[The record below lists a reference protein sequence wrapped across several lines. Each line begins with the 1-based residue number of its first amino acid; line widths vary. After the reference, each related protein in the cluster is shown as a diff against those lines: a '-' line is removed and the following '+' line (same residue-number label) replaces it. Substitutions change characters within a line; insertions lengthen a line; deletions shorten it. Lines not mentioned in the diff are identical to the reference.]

1 MAAAITTR
9 EGIMNTTYSYAE
21 CLQNSYRVNWRIG
34 DVVDGRRFDLSR
46 RWLPAQLS
54 GADAVASLSANE
66 KTKLSHVEMGAYAHL
81 FGFVEEYIAPKMLGL
96 AQDFQIDHRDAF
108 DALTNFAAEEVKH
121 MALFRELRGRIDE
134 ALGFPLTLLQGQKE
148 VARAVLSKA
157 NGAVLLLTDS
167 TEWMTLLHYLS
178 CFKDN
183 DALDPFTR
191 HIFKAHWQ
199 EESQHARMDHLET
212 LRAFKDISDHDR
224 QVAIEDLIELVGAV
238 DGLLQQQTELD
249 VQNFERYLDRS
260 LKGAQRKEVHARVLD
275 AKRYTF
281 IESGVT
287 HPNFVE
293 LFGAVATAAQQ
304 AQVQKAL
311 TGVLR
316 PAAA

>member
-1 MAAAITTR
+1 MVP
-9 EGIMNTTYSYAE
+9 TYSYAE
-21 CLQNSYRVNWRIG
+21 CLQNSYRVNWKIG

-54 GADAVASLSANE
+54 GADAVASLSADE
-66 KTKLSHVEMGAYAHL
+66 KTKLSHVELGAYAHL

-96 AQDFQIDHRDAF
+96 ARDFELENRDAF

-134 ALGFPLTLLQGQKE
+134 AVGFPLALLAGAKD
-148 VARAVLSKA
+148 VARTVLSKS
-157 NGAVLLLTDS
+157 NGAVLLFTDG

-183 DALDPFTR
+183 GALDPFTR

-212 LRAFKDISDHDR
+212 LRAFKGISDHDR

-238 DGLLQQQTELD
+238 DGLLQQQAALD
-249 VQNFERYLDRS
+249 VDNFEHYLGRT
-260 LKGAQRKEVHARVLD
+260 LKSEQRREVLARVLD

-293 LFGAVATAAQQ
+293 LFGSVTTAAQQ

-311 TGVLR
+311 KGVLQ

>member
-1 MAAAITTR
+1 
-9 EGIMNTTYSYAE
+9 MNTTYSYAE
-21 CLQNSYRVNWRIG
+21 CLQNSYRVNWKIG

-54 GADAVASLSANE
+54 GADAVASLSADE
-66 KTKLSHVEMGAYAHL
+66 KTKLSHIEMGAYAHL

-96 AQDFQIDHRDAF
+96 AQDFQLENRDAF

-134 ALGFPLTLLQGQKE
+134 ALGFPLALLPGAKD
-148 VARAVLSKA
+148 VARTVLSKA
-157 NGAVLLLTDS
+157 NGAVLLFTDA

-183 DALDPFTR
+183 EALDPFTR

-224 QVAIEDLIELVGAV
+224 QVAVEDVIDLVGAV
-238 DGLLQQQTELD
+238 DGLLQQQSKLD
-249 VQNFERYLDRS
+249 VENFERYLDRT
-260 LKGAQRKEVHARVLD
+260 LEVTQRKEVHARVLD

-287 HPNFVE
+287 HPNFAE
-293 LFGAVATAAQQ
+293 LFRTVTTPAQQ

-311 TGVLR
+311 TGVLQ

>member
-1 MAAAITTR
+1 
-9 EGIMNTTYSYAE
+9 MNTTYTYAE
-21 CLQNSYRVNWRIG
+21 CLQNSYRVNWKIG
-34 DVVDGRRFDLSR
+34 DVVDGRRFDVSR

-54 GADAVASLSANE
+54 GADAVASLSADE
-66 KTKLSHVEMGAYAHL
+66 KRKLSHVEMGAYAHL

-96 AQDFQIDHRDAF
+96 AQDFQLENRDAF

-134 ALGFPLTLLQGQKE
+134 ALGFPLALLPGAKDA
-148 VARAVLSKA
+148 ARMVLSKSNA
-157 NGAVLLLTDS
+157 AVLLFTDA

-183 DALDPFTR
+183 EALDPFTR

-212 LRAFKDISDHDR
+212 LRAFKDISDHGR

-238 DGLLQQQTELD
+238 DGLLQQQAALD
-249 VQNFERYLDRS
+249 VDNFERYLGRS
-260 LKGAQRKEVHARVLD
+260 LKAAQRNDVHARVLD

-287 HPNFVE
+287 HPNFAGLFAE
-293 LFGAVATAAQQ
+293 LTTPAQQ

-311 TGVLR
+311 TGVLQ
-316 PAAA
+316 PVAA